1 MVVGARRWSDTR
13 AAELKLGELTTRQI
27 LDRHVQPLLSGVQIA
42 VAEVTPSNPARIV
55 ELER

>member
-1 MVVGARRWSDTR
+1 
-13 AAELKLGELTTRQI
+13 LKLGELTSRQI
-27 LDRHVQPLLSGVQIA
+27 LDRHVQPLLSRVQIA